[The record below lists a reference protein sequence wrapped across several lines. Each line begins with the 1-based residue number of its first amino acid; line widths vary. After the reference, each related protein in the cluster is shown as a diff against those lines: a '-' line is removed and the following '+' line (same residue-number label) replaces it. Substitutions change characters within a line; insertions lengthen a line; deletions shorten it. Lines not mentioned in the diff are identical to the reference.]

1 MRLDAKP
8 LLETTDLDD
17 ARQHLS
23 NYLWPHALSLTEPDS
38 RLAFRHRLAKVGR
51 VSIHSLR
58 YGAPVRIDARPTDS
72 YLFLVLTSGIGLV
85 EQDGVTNPLDALG
98 AHPLN
103 PSSDAVMEFSP
114 EESNL
119 TVRIPGEVFRNWLR
133 RETGEA
139 LLEPLCFDSN
149 WSDGEA
155 ADADIDALRG
165 YLDYLCGEFNR
176 GSPCLQQ
183 PSVVRQLEN
192 TLVGLVL
199 SSLPHNYSRAMR
211 VDNAAPPY
219 VAVAERYIAE
229 HSGDALTLA
238 DMAAV
243 AGVSERS
250 LQAAF
255 RRFRDTTP
263 MEYLRDCRL
272 EKARRRLKQAAANNE
287 SVTNVA
293 MACGFNHLG
302 KFAQIYRARFGE
314 APSETRRRSRAPK
327 DD

>member
-1 MRLDAKP
+1 MHLKAKP
-8 LLETTDLDD
+8 LLETADLAD
-17 ARQHLS
+17 ASEHLS
-23 NYLWPHALSLTEPDS
+23 GYLWPHALRLTEPHS

-72 YLFLVLTSGIGLV
+72 FLFLVLTSGIGLV

-103 PSSDAVMEFSP
+103 PSSNAVMEFSP

-119 TVRIPGEVFRNWLR
+119 TVRIPGEVLRNWLR
-133 RETGEA
+133 RETGDA
-139 LLEPLCFDSN
+139 LIEPLSFDSN
-149 WSDGEA
+149 WSDGA
-155 ADADIDALRG
+155 AEDADIDALRG

-176 GSPCLQQ
+176 GSPCLRQ

-192 TLVGLVL
+192 ALVSLVL
-199 SSLPHNYSRAMR
+199 SSVPHNYSLAMR
-211 VDNAAPPY
+211 TDNAAPPY
-219 VAVAERYIAE
+219 VAVAERYVAE
-229 HSGDALTLA
+229 HAGEAITLA

-272 EKARRRLKQAAANNE
+272 AKARRWLEQAAANNE
-287 SVTNVA
+287 SVTSVA

-302 KFAQIYRARFGE
+302 KFAQVYRARFGE
-314 APSETRRRSRAPK
+314 TPSETRRRTRSEKQR
-327 DD
+327 